1 MIRHKTLRGC
11 ITVTQYTHTWA
22 TLVRHRDYT
31 HDTADGLQCHP
42 DDLFYVPPITNCQL
56 SLYSINRI
64 FSQIFSPEYIMTFS
78 LLVFWTHLVQTY
90 RICFSDAV
98 FLQWHSLYIRSL
110 QSLVLL
116 IQLPVSDVMLCTT
129 NVLRSTAVSRAAAAE
144 CPGSGSVPVCTTWA
158 YLNAWPHSGSDTRA
172 EDIKEYWH
180 KISAN
185 NPNLSHQKVI
195 HFFTCY
201 MRDTFVTECWA
212 VTLYTCQISRTEEQ
226 EIHLRYALYDTQSKS
241 LQ

>member
-1 MIRHKTLRGC
+1 MAQL
-11 ITVTQYTHTWA
+11 
-22 TLVRHRDYT
+22 LVFNVI
-31 HDTADGLQCHP
+31 LMVNV
-42 DDLFYVPPITNCQL
+42 LPITNCQL
-56 SLYSINRI
+56 SLYAINRI

-78 LLVFWTHLVQTY
+78 PLVFWTHLVQTC

-144 CPGSGSVPVCTTWA
+144 CPGSGSVTVCTTWA

-201 MRDTFVTECWA
+201 TRDTFVTECWA
-212 VTLYTCQISRTEEQ
+212 VTLYTCHISRTEEQ